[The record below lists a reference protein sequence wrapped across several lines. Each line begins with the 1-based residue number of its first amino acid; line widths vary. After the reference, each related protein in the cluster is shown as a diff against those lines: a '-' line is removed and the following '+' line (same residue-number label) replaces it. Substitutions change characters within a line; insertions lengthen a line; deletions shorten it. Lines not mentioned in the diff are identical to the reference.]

1 MAAKVGVRKPKLS
14 AGGGMCSAA
23 TDTVSARHSEA
34 GFSLLEL
41 VLSTGLAALMMTALM
56 TSLMQFNRH
65 KLVAQTIVNQQAQ
78 GQLASAQVLQ
88 DWADV
93 CGAGVVQGSATSI
106 SLKRLHQAHCV
117 TYDYGLNAPAHSLKR
132 KRAGGRYSSFLAGV
146 EALDLW
152 YGLDTNGDCGINLW
166 TNHYQTSLN
175 HRLHQVW
182 VRLTMRTEAS
192 RQLGGNL
199 ESGWLWHEQD
209 NVLLNKVGF
218 IWRVAHV
225 CSD

>member
-1 MAAKVGVRKPKLS
+1 MCIAASYTLS
-14 AGGGMCSAA
+14 AH
-23 TDTVSARHSEA
+23 RNEA

-41 VLSTGLAALMMTALM
+41 VLSMGLAALMMAALM
-56 TSLMQFNRH
+56 ASLMQFNRH
-65 KLVAQTIVNQQAQ
+65 KLVSQTIVNQQVQ

-106 SLKRLHQAHCV
+106 TLQRLHQARCV
-117 TYDYGLNAPAHSLKR
+117 TYRYALNASTHSLKR
-132 KRAGGRYSSFLAGV
+132 KRTGGRYSSFLAGV

-166 TNHYQTSLN
+166 TNHYPASLN

-192 RQLGGNL
+192 RQLRGNV
-199 ESGWLWHEQD
+199 ERGWVWHEED
-209 NVLLNKVGF
+209 SVVLSNLGF
-218 IWRVAHV
+218 IWRLVHV
-225 CSD
+225 CS

>member
-1 MAAKVGVRKPKLS
+1 
-14 AGGGMCSAA
+14 MCSAA
-23 TDTVSARHSEA
+23 AGTLAARRSEA

-41 VLSTGLAALMMTALM
+41 TLSTALAALMMTALM
-56 TSLMQFNRH
+56 ASLIQFNQH

-78 GQLASAQVLQ
+78 GQLASAQVLR
-88 DWADV
+88 DWDDV
-93 CGAGVVQGSATSI
+93 CGTGVVQGFATSI
-106 SLKRLHQAHCV
+106 SLQRLHQATCV
-117 TYDYGLNAPAHSLKR
+117 TYNYGLNAPAHSLKR

-146 EALDLW
+146 ETLELW
-152 YGLDTNGDCGINLW
+152 YGVDTNGDCAINLW
-166 TNHYQTSLN
+166 TNHYQTSVN

-199 ESGWLWHEQD
+199 EGGWLWHDQD
-209 NVLLNKVGF
+209 SVLLNNVGF

-225 CSD
+225 CS

>member
-1 MAAKVGVRKPKLS
+1 MCIAASYTLS
-14 AGGGMCSAA
+14 AH
-23 TDTVSARHSEA
+23 RNEA

-41 VLSTGLAALMMTALM
+41 VLSMGLAALMMAALM
-56 TSLMQFNRH
+56 ASLMQFNRH
-65 KLVAQTIVNQQAQ
+65 KLVSQTIVNQQVQ

-106 SLKRLHQAHCV
+106 SIKRLHQATCV

-146 EALDLW
+146 ETLELW
-152 YGLDTNGDCGINLW
+152 YGVDTNGDCGINLW

-199 ESGWLWHEQD
+199 EGGWMWHDQD
-209 NVLLNKVGF
+209 SVLLNNVGF
-218 IWRVAHV
+218 IWRVAHG
-225 CSD
+225 CS

>member
-1 MAAKVGVRKPKLS
+1 
-14 AGGGMCSAA
+14 MCSAA
-23 TDTVSARHSEA
+23 TDTLSPCRSEA

-56 TSLMQFNRH
+56 ASLMQFNRH
-65 KLVAQTIVNQQAQ
+65 KLVAQTIVNQQSQ
-78 GQLASAQVLQ
+78 SQLASAQVLQ

-106 SLKRLHQAHCV
+106 SLKRRHQAQCV
-117 TYDYGLNAPAHSLKR
+117 TYDYALNASAHSLKR

-152 YGLDTNGDCGINLW
+152 YGVDTNGDCGINLW
-166 TNHYQTSLN
+166 TNHYQTSVN
-175 HRLHQVW
+175 HRLHQVR

-192 RQLGGNL
+192 RQLGGSL
-199 ESGWLWHEQD
+199 EGRWVWHEQD
-209 NVLLNKVGF
+209 SVLLNKVGF

-225 CSD
+225 CSG